1 MSRREHYMLNTK
13 YFGMPTPAKAPV
25 VQAPVV
31 QDDFPH
37 FVDGDVLIIITPSR
51 RYKLHSDILRR
62 SSPTFMALLAQDAA
76 VELNKYARKKGVTV
90 RYRLHMVKNDKG
102 GVREGGVETPAHVLR
117 RIPLDEGGQTIGDYP
132 VLLGDS
138 NENGRMV
145 PQWVLVSYNKDDPP
159 SCEIKL
165 ISTRPGSKS
174 SERSTTA
181 ASTSARASP
190 TASATS

>member
-25 VQAPVV
+25 E

-37 FVDGDVLIIITPSR
+37 FIDGDVLIIITPSR

-62 SSPTFMALLAQDAA
+62 SSPTFMALLDHEATPK
-76 VELNKYARKKGVTV
+76 LNHYARKRNITV
-90 RYRLHMVKNDKG
+90 RYRLHMVQNTNG
-102 GVREGGVETPAHVLR
+102 GVRQDGVETPAHVLR
-117 RIPLDEGGQTIGDYP
+117 RIPLDEGGQTVGDYP
-132 VLLGDS
+132 PLLGDA

-145 PQWVLVSYNKDDPP
+145 PQWVLVSSSNDLL

-165 ISTRPGSKS
+165 TIARPGSKS
-174 SERSTTA
+174 SEHSTTA
-181 ASTSARASP
+181 ASTSARANV

>member
-25 VQAPVV
+25 E

-37 FVDGDVLIIITPSR
+37 FIDGDVLIIITPSR

-62 SSPTFMALLAQDAA
+62 SSPTFMALLDHEATPK
-76 VELNKYARKKGVTV
+76 LNHYARKRNITV
-90 RYRLHMVKNDKG
+90 RYRLHMVQNNNG
-102 GVREGGVETPAHVLR
+102 GVRHAGIETPAHVLR
-117 RIPLDEGGQTIGDYP
+117 RIPLDDNGNTVGDYP

-145 PQWVLVSYNKDDPP
+145 PQWVLVSPDEHLP
-159 SCEIKL
+159 SCKL
-165 ISTRPGSKS
+165 KLTTIRPGSKS

-181 ASTSARASP
+181 ASRSARASV
-190 TASATS
+190 TESATS

>member
-25 VQAPVV
+25 E

-37 FVDGDVLIIITPSR
+37 FIDGDVLIIITPSR

-62 SSPTFMALLAQDAA
+62 SSPTFMALLDHEATPK
-76 VELNKYARKKGVTV
+76 LNHYARKRNITV
-90 RYRLHMVKNDKG
+90 RYRLHMVQNTNG
-102 GVREGGVETPAHVLR
+102 GVRQDGVETPAHVLR
-117 RIPLDEGGQTIGDYP
+117 RIPLDEGGQTVGDYP
-132 VLLGDS
+132 PLLGDA

-145 PQWVLVSYNKDDPP
+145 PQGVLVSSSNDPL
-159 SCEIKL
+159 SHEFKL
-165 ISTRPGSKS
+165 TIARPGSKS
-174 SERSTTA
+174 SEHSTTA
-181 ASTSARASP
+181 ASTSARASV

>member
-13 YFGMPTPAKAPV
+13 YFGMPTPARAPV
-25 VQAPVV
+25 AQAPVT

-37 FVDGDVLIIITPSR
+37 FIDGDVLIIITPSR

-76 VELNKYARKKGVTV
+76 VNLNKYAKKKGVTV
-90 RYRLHMVKNDKG
+90 RYRLHMVKNDNG

-117 RIPLDEGGQTIGDYP
+117 RIPLDEGGQTVGDYP

-145 PQWVLVSYNKDDPP
+145 PQWVLVSSSKYPL

-165 ISTRPGSKS
+165 ISIRPGSKS

-181 ASTSARASP
+181 ASTSARASA